1 MNFRNWSD
9 VGNFPGV
16 REFTSSLVMH
26 LLKSLDNHSDTM
38 QLAIFKNLDGMSL
51 GELFDFILRF
61 LMCNF
66 VQLPLALSGCNTDI
80 GQSDFT
86 YVMLTE
92 NQSNNLSGL
101 V

>member
-1 MNFRNWSD
+1 
-9 VGNFPGV
+9 
-16 REFTSSLVMH
+16 
-26 LLKSLDNHSDTM
+26 LL
-38 QLAIFKNLDGMSL
+38 LAAAV
-51 GELFDFILRF
+51 
-61 LMCNF
+61 CNF
-66 VQLPLALSGCNTDI
+66 VQLPLALSGCSTDI